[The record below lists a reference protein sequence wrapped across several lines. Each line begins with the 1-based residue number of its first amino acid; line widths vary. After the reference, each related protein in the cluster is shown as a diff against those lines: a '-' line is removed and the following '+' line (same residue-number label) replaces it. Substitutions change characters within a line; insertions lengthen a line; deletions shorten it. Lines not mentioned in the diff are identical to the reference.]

1 MRPQSKEDEG
11 NASHANNGFD
21 EATQIS
27 EIESKFIKKKELA
40 LKKINRKIYKED
52 SEEMRSN
59 YLEDQFV
66 SHGHKL
72 GRIESI
78 LKTKKEDIRQ
88 LEEFINTKRPRDPFK
103 DLDPLIS
110 KVDITGSV
118 SYEGT
123 SKNDVFL

>member
-1 MRPQSKEDEG
+1 M
-11 NASHANNGFD
+11 
-21 EATQIS
+21 
-27 EIESKFIKKKELA
+27 A